1 MKRSRIRVPYAQS
14 VHGSAEIK
22 AVVGVLKKNTALSEC
37 TKKFERNIA
46 DMFGKKYGIM
56 VNSGSSAN
64 LLAFELLNLKKG
76 SEVITPIL
84 TFATTVAPIIQKGL
98 VPVFVDVE
106 PETYL
111 LNIQQVEQAITKKT
125 RVLMIPS
132 LIGNVPNLKLLKS
145 IAKRHNLWLIEDSCD
160 TLGATYGGKKTG
172 TYSDISTTSFYGAH
186 IINGAGGGGMI
197 LVDNPDWAEK
207 LLVFRG
213 WGRQSSIVGESKESE
228 NIQDRFKTRIGNIPY
243 DSKFVFS
250 AVGYNFLPMEISSAF
265 ALEQL
270 KRFALFKRLRKRHFM
285 ELKNFFKQYERFFVL
300 PLQTPKANTP
310 WLAFPLT
317 IKKNAPFSRRY
328 ICRYLE
334 EHNIQTRPVFTGN
347 ILKQPAFKNIP
358 SRKPFKRYPVADDI
372 MRSGFL
378 IGCHQGLADKHL
390 RHLKGVFEEFL
401 ETFI

>member
-1 MKRSRIRVPYAQS
+1 
-14 VHGSAEIK
+14 
-22 AVVGVLKKNTALSEC
+22 
-37 TKKFERNIA
+37 
-46 DMFGKKYGIM
+46 
-56 VNSGSSAN
+56 
-64 LLAFELLNLKKG
+64 
-76 SEVITPIL
+76 
-84 TFATTVAPIIQKGL
+84 
-98 VPVFVDVE
+98 
-106 PETYL
+106 
-111 LNIQQVEQAITKKT
+111 
-125 RVLMIPS
+125 
-132 LIGNVPNLKLLKS
+132 
-145 IAKRHNLWLIEDSCD
+145 
-160 TLGATYGGKKTG
+160 
-172 TYSDISTTSFYGAH
+172 
-186 IINGAGGGGMI
+186 
-197 LVDNPDWAEK
+197 
-207 LLVFRG
+207 
-213 WGRQSSIVGESKESE
+213 
-228 NIQDRFKTRIGNIPY
+228 
-243 DSKFVFS
+243 
-250 AVGYNFLPMEISSAF
+250 
-265 ALEQL
+265 
-270 KRFALFKRLRKRHFM
+270 M